1 MVKEYPRGSGATFN
15 DDKSRRYQLW
25 RVWDDEKPL
34 SLVIGLNPSTA
45 NESENDPTIETVIA
59 IHKHNGYG
67 GIIMMNLFSFIS
79 TNPKRLPRKTTI
91 QEAIRN
97 YRAISLVK
105 SSCASIVFAWGN
117 FKQAKGRVAK
127 DIIKNYGGEA
137 LCLYQL
143 KDGSPRHFLYS
154 KYNSE
159 LKYFDPGKVIF
170 R

>member
-1 MVKEYPRGSGATFN
+1 MVKEYSIGIGATFN
-15 DDKSRRYQLW
+15 DDKTRRYQLW

-45 NESENDPTIETVIA
+45 DEVDNDPTIETVIA
-59 IHKHNGYG
+59 VHKHNGYG

-79 TNPKRLPRKTTI
+79 TDPKRLPRETTL
-91 QEAIRN
+91 QETIRN
-97 YRAISLVK
+97 CRAISLVK

-117 FKQAKGRVAK
+117 FKQAKGSIAK
-127 DIIKNYGGEA
+127 AVMKNYGAEA

-159 LKYFDPGKVIF
+159 LKSFDPNKINF
-170 R
+170 I